1 MLKIGKT
8 ELGKIPRVAISIS
21 DREDN
26 KSIPRGLIDI
36 LEIRVDQFK
45 KTDPGYVNDVIKERQ
60 KTGIPLLLTVRSPK
74 EGGERGIPN
83 QLKLR
88 IFQENITLVDAV
100 DIELES
106 PILPE
111 VVKVAKK
118 DKKTVIVSWHNLKT
132 TPNDKI
138 LKGILNKAKRS
149 GADIIKIAAKANK
162 KEDIIRLA
170 RWTIDNRAENIITIS
185 LGDTGGISRLVFPA
199 LGSLITYAYLNN
211 PSGPGQRPL
220 SELREHLRLYFPKEF
235 LKN

>member
-1 MLKIGKT
+1 MLKIGKI

-21 DREDN
+21 DRENN

-45 KTDPGYVNDVIKERQ
+45 KTDPGYVNDVIKERR
-60 KTGIPLLLTVRSPK
+60 KIGIPLLLTVRSPK
-74 EGGERGIPN
+74 EGGERYIPN

-88 IFQENITLVDAV
+88 IFQENIPLVDAV
-100 DIELES
+100 DIELGS

-111 VVKVAKK
+111 VVKAAKK

-138 LKGILNKAKRS
+138 LKGILNKAKRN
-149 GADIIKIAAKANK
+149 GADIIKIACQANK
-162 KEDIIRLA
+162 KEDLIRLTH
-170 RWTIDNRAENIITIS
+170 WTIDNKSKNIITIS
-185 LGDTGGISRLVFPA
+185 LGAMGSISRLFFPA
-199 LGSLITYAYLNN
+199 IGSLITYAYLNK

-220 SELREHLRLYFPKEF
+220 SELREHLRLYYPWEVK
-235 LKN
+235 